1 MHKLMYLAFQ
11 VLMKLGEEYP
21 SSSTS
26 TVLLTKAGNPSLG
39 GRINLYNHL
48 EDGINA
54 CNACNV
60 YSRYITRD
68 GKGGI
73 VWLQPNSGFLGG
85 LEINGLSI
93 NCSLVGYTMAW
104 EYCSSC
110 RFLLICL
117 EQWSL
122 MGLRRVVQVQGRWLN
137 FQGKRTLFAEPR
149 RGLHCGL

>member
-54 CNACNV
+54 CNV

-68 GKGGI
+68 GKEGM
-73 VWLQPNSGFLGG
+73 V
-85 LEINGLSI
+85 
-93 NCSLVGYTMAW
+93 
-104 EYCSSC
+104 
-110 RFLLICL
+110 
-117 EQWSL
+117 
-122 MGLRRVVQVQGRWLN
+122 
-137 FQGKRTLFAEPR
+137 
-149 RGLHCGL
+149 